1 MQMITDA
8 AMIQQLDRIANA
20 VENIE
25 RMIGIYINS
34 ETEIDLTKP

>member
-8 AMIQQLDRIANA
+8 AISQQLERIAYA

-25 RMIGIYINS
+25 RMIGIYINA